1 MPTYEYQCRSCAQR
15 FEARQS
21 IMASPRT
28 RCPHCGKKVDRLIS
42 AGAGFLF
49 KGSGFY
55 STDYRSKPYQEA
67 AKKDTPRR
75 AAARYPFLGVLP
87 RKVAQAKKWRHHMA
101 RTREIE
107 GGGIR
112 VVAPETVGCCQWG
125 DHWTDAPVVE
135 G

>member
-1 MPTYEYQCRSCAQR
+1 
-15 FEARQS
+15 
-21 IMASPRT
+21 MASPRT
-28 RCPHCGKKVDRLIS
+28 RCPHCGKKVDR
-42 AGAGFLF
+42 
-49 KGSGFY
+49 
-55 STDYRSKPYQEA
+55 
-67 AKKDTPRR
+67 
-75 AAARYPFLGVLP
+75 FLGVLP
-87 RKVAQAKKWRHHMA
+87 RKAAQAKRWRYHLA